1 MRGRCQEDEHA
12 KTNCPLHRAVS
23 TGAHQQHLLRSA
35 ARASSPVA
43 ILIMNNIPNLAGI
56 ATSEM
61 VEHIGTGKFAAAYVN
76 WSRTMALLREHAP
89 GWQPELVNA
98 PDGYILHQA
107 PVGAYLM
114 IRFRNGEATTSAVPQ
129 AIMDNRN
136 AAIPL
141 EKITARDI
149 TDTHRRGVC
158 MAAAFTFGL
167 AYELWAKLPLESGYA
182 EAAPQPAMKIT
193 HAEADKV
200 SALINEVGADRVA
213 FLAWVEKMAGHPVP
227 TEDEIPAA
235 ALPAVNNALE
245 KKRQQKET
253 T

>member
-1 MRGRCQEDEHA
+1 MRGWCQEDEHEN
-12 KTNCPLHRAVS
+12 TSPLLGRVPDQP
-23 TGAHQQHLLRSA
+23 HQQHPHGRA
-35 ARASSPVA
+35 ARHAVKA
-43 ILIMNNIPNLAGI
+43 ILNMTTLPNLAGV
-56 ATSEM
+56 ATADL
-61 VEHIGTGKFAAAYVN
+61 VEQIGTGKYAASYIN
-76 WSRTMALLREHAP
+76 WSRTAALLREHAP

-107 PVGAYLM
+107 PVGAYLL
-114 IRFRNGEATTSAVPQ
+114 IRFRNGDQVTPPVPQ

-182 EAAPQPAMKIT
+182 DSDGNPPAAVPLEILAPARDAAMKGWAALAAHI
-193 HAEADKV
+193 KGL
-200 SALINEVGADRVA
+200 SAADR
-213 FLAWVEKMAGHPVP
+213 
-227 TEDEIPAA
+227 A
-235 ALPAVNNALE
+235 ALEPESYALKKAAKAADE
-245 KKRQQKET
+245 KGKQ
-253 T
+253 

>member
-1 MRGRCQEDEHA
+1 M
-12 KTNCPLHRAVS
+12 T
-23 TGAHQQHLLRSA
+23 
-35 ARASSPVA
+35 
-43 ILIMNNIPNLAGI
+43 NIPNLAGI

-89 GWQPELVNA
+89 GWQPELVHA

-107 PVGAYLM
+107 PVGGYLM
-114 IRFRNGEATTSAVPQ
+114 IRFRNGDVTTPPVPQ

-182 EAAPQPAMKIT
+182 DEPAKPQRKEIDVFAIVHSIT
-193 HAEADKV
+193 HAQNMESLKGHFTAAWQMLDG
-200 SALINEVGADRVA
+200 EDRERA
-213 FLAWVEKMAGHPVP
+213 KAAYDTRK
-227 TEDEIPAA
+227 TE
-235 ALPAVNNALE
+235 LE
-245 KKRQQKET
+245 PQKEAA
-253 T
+253 

>member
-1 MRGRCQEDEHA
+1 M
-12 KTNCPLHRAVS
+12 T
-23 TGAHQQHLLRSA
+23 
-35 ARASSPVA
+35 
-43 ILIMNNIPNLAGI
+43 NIPNLAGVV
-56 ATSEM
+56 TQDL

-89 GWQPELVNA
+89 GWHPELVHA

-107 PVGAYLM
+107 PVGGYLM
-114 IRFRNGEATTSAVPQ
+114 IRFRNGDTVTPAVPQ

-182 EAAPQPAMKIT
+182 DAEPHQKAPDVASIVRAISGAATMDVLKT
-193 HAEADKV
+193 HFTAAWQMLDGPDRDK
-200 SALINEVGADRVA
+200 A
-213 FLAWVEKMAGHPVP
+213 K
-227 TEDEIPAA
+227 AA
-235 ALPAVNNALE
+235 YDTRKHQLE
-245 KKRQQKET
+245 EKET
-253 T
+253 A

>member
-1 MRGRCQEDEHA
+1 M
-12 KTNCPLHRAVS
+12 TNL
-23 TGAHQQHLLRSA
+23 
-35 ARASSPVA
+35 
-43 ILIMNNIPNLAGI
+43 PNLAGV

-61 VEHIGTGKFAAAYVN
+61 VEHIGTGKYAAAYVN

-89 GWQPELVNA
+89 GWQPELVNS

-107 PVGAYLM
+107 PVGGYLM
-114 IRFRNGEATTSAVPQ
+114 IRFRNGETTTPPVPQ

-141 EKITARDI
+141 DKITARDI

-182 EAAPQPAMKIT
+182 DEPAKPQRKEIDVFAIVHSIT
-193 HAEADKV
+193 HAQNMESLKGHFTAAWQMLDG
-200 SALINEVGADRVA
+200 EDRERA
-213 FLAWVEKMAGHPVP
+213 KAAYDTRK
-227 TEDEIPAA
+227 TE
-235 ALPAVNNALE
+235 LE
-245 KKRQQKET
+245 PQKEAA
-253 T
+253 

>member
-1 MRGRCQEDEHA
+1 M
-12 KTNCPLHRAVS
+12 T
-23 TGAHQQHLLRSA
+23 
-35 ARASSPVA
+35 
-43 ILIMNNIPNLAGI
+43 NIPNLAGVV
-56 ATSEM
+56 TQDL

-89 GWQPELVNA
+89 GWQPELVHA

-107 PVGAYLM
+107 PVGGYLM
-114 IRFRNGEATTSAVPQ
+114 IRFRNGDSVTPAVPQ

-167 AYELWAKLPLESGYA
+167 AYELWAKLPLESGYHDEPA
-182 EAAPQPAMKIT
+182 KPQRREIDVFAIVHSIAHAQNMESLKGHFTAAWQML
-193 HAEADKV
+193 EG
-200 SALINEVGADRVA
+200 EDR
-213 FLAWVEKMAGHPVP
+213 EKAR
-227 TEDEIPAA
+227 TAY
-235 ALPAVNNALE
+235 NARKQELE
-245 KKRQQKET
+245 PQKET
-253 T
+253 Q